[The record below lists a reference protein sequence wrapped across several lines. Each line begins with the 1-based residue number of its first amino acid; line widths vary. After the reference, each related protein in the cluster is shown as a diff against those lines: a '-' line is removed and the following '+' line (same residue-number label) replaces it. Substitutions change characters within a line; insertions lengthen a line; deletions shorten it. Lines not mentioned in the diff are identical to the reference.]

1 MFPEILLERI
11 EAAGVLAVLQID
23 DVSAAVPVA
32 RALVAGGIRA
42 MELTLRTPV
51 AIEAIERICGDV
63 PEMTVG
69 AGTVLTPQQVR
80 DVQAAGGVFGVSPGM
95 NPRVVGEA
103 NRLGLPFAPG
113 VCTPT
118 EMELAIEQGCR
129 LLKFFP
135 AEPSGG
141 LPYLRSVAAPLA
153 HLGVRF
159 VPLGGIDAS
168 NLAEYLREPA
178 VLAVG
183 GSWLAPRQSI
193 RQQDWS
199 GITANARRAIEL
211 VAAVRGGVA

>member
-1 MFPEILLERI
+1 MFPEFLRDQI
-11 EAAGVLAVLQID
+11 EAAGVLAVLQVE
-23 DVSAAVPVA
+23 DVSAAVPLA
-32 RALVAGGIRA
+32 RALVAGGVRA
-42 MELTLRTPV
+42 MELTLRTPA
-51 AIEAIERICGDV
+51 AIGALQRIRAEV
-63 PEMTVG
+63 PEITVG
-69 AGTVLTPQQVR
+69 VGTILTPQQVR
-80 DVQAAGGVFGVSPGM
+80 DAQDAGGAFGVAPGM

-103 NRLGLPFAPG
+103 QRIGLPFAPG

-141 LPYLRSVAAPLA
+141 LEYLRSAAAPLA

-159 VPLGGIDAS
+159 LPLGGIDDG
-168 NLAEYLREPA
+168 NLADYLRDRS

-183 GSWLAPRQSI
+183 GSWIAPPQSI

-199 GITANARRAIEL
+199 GITARARRASEL
-211 VAAVRGGVA
+211 VAAVRGGTG